1 MPRAKRR
8 AFKIVRHNK
17 RSLFIRYNEHTHP
30 YGRGAQRNRKG
41 RIALEKQEQNS
52 ICREIGARTGGDIY
66 IGVVG
71 PVRSGKS
78 TFIKQFMEQLV
89 LPAMSGSAAAR
100 ERARDELPQSA
111 AGRTIMTTEP
121 KFIPETAVPLQLEG
135 GGACRVRLIDC
146 VGYMVE
152 GAMGHE
158 EDAKPRMVKSPWFEQ
173 EVPFDLAAET
183 GTRKVICE
191 HSTIGVV
198 VTTDGSIS
206 DIPRAG
212 YAEAEKRVVTELEAL
227 GKPYIILL
235 NSTHP
240 DAPET
245 RQLAEGMA
253 RDYHRTVLPVS
264 CVDLDAAMLGE
275 ILRRVLYEFP
285 VQELDFALPHWVTML
300 EPGHWLQAQVYAAAM
315 QLAERVS
322 RMKDLPTGTDAP
334 ALECDAVQRSAVAGA
349 DLAAGSV
356 RVSVELKP
364 EIFYQVLSEQTGL
377 DIGDEAGLM
386 PCIMEL
392 ARAKRAYEKVR
403 SALEQVEATGYGIVM
418 PSIDELH
425 LEPPEIVHQDGRC
438 GVRLQACA
446 PSIQMMKATIHTEL
460 SPIVGTEKQSEDL
473 VQSLLADFAD
483 DPVQLWESNIFG
495 KSLHELVNDGLQ
507 NKLLHIPQEARTRL
521 QETLERVIN
530 EGCTGLICI
539 LI

>member
-1 MPRAKRR
+1 M
-8 AFKIVRHNK
+8 
-17 RSLFIRYNEHTHP
+17 
-30 YGRGAQRNRKG
+30 
-41 RIALEKQEQNS
+41 EKQEQNS

-78 TFIKQFMEQLV
+78 TFIKRFMEQLV

-198 VTTDGSIS
+198 VTTDGSVS

-212 YAEAEKRVVTELEAL
+212 YAEAERRVVTELEAL

-253 RDYHRTVLPVS
+253 RDYRRTVLPVS

-285 VQELDFALPHWVTML
+285 VQELDFALPRWVTML
-300 EPGHWLQAQVYAAAM
+300 EPGHWLQAQVYTAAM

-322 RMKDLPTGTDAP
+322 RMKDLPAGTDAP
-334 ALECDAVQRSAVAGA
+334 ALECDAVQRSAV
-349 DLAAGSV
+349 
-356 RVSVELKP
+356 
-364 EIFYQVLSEQTGL
+364 
-377 DIGDEAGLM
+377 
-386 PCIMEL
+386 
-392 ARAKRAYEKVR
+392 
-403 SALEQVEATGYGIVM
+403 
-418 PSIDELH
+418 
-425 LEPPEIVHQDGRC
+425 C
-438 GVRLQACA
+438 G
-446 PSIQMMKATIHTEL
+446 
-460 SPIVGTEKQSEDL
+460 
-473 VQSLLADFAD
+473 
-483 DPVQLWESNIFG
+483 
-495 KSLHELVNDGLQ
+495 
-507 NKLLHIPQEARTRL
+507 
-521 QETLERVIN
+521 
-530 EGCTGLICI
+530 
-539 LI
+539 